1 MGFFGGI
8 SSKEKEFLISVILNI
23 SKGNNV
29 SVSTE
34 NISDTRII
42 EALNSLDQRS
52 KDLNNYLN
60 ELSIGNLDV
69 EFKSNNKE
77 DLIAGTLLNV
87 RNSMKLQKETSEQ
100 QQREIDARMKL
111 VDEMC
116 IVSEVDLKGYITYVN
131 DLHCEVSQYKR
142 EELMGQNQN
151 IVRHPDMDKAVFKEL
166 WATNR

>member
-1 MGFFGGI
+1 MGLFGGI
-8 SSKEKEFLISVILNI
+8 SSKEKEFLISAISNI

-29 SVSTE
+29 SVSTA
-34 NISDTRII
+34 NISDARII
-42 EALNSLDQRS
+42 EVLNSLNQRS
-52 KDLNNYLN
+52 KDLNDYLN
-60 ELSIGNLDV
+60 ELSNGNLEA

-77 DLIAGTLLNV
+77 DLIAGTLLKV

-131 DLHCEVSQYKR
+131 DLHCEV
-142 EELMGQNQN
+142 
-151 IVRHPDMDKAVFKEL
+151 
-166 WATNR
+166 

>member
-42 EALNSLDQRS
+42 EALNSLNQRS

-77 DLIAGTLLNV
+77 DLVAGTLLNV

-142 EELMGQNQN
+142 E
-151 IVRHPDMDKAVFKEL
+151 
-166 WATNR
+166 

>member
-1 MGFFGGI
+1 MGLFGGI
-8 SSKEKEFLISVILNI
+8 SSKEKEFLISAISNI

-42 EALNSLDQRS
+42 EELNSLNQRS

-151 IVRHPDMDKAVFKEL
+151 IVRIAIVQK
-166 WATNR
+166 

>member
-77 DLIAGTLLNV
+77 DLVAGTLLNV

-142 EELMGQNQN
+142 E
-151 IVRHPDMDKAVFKEL
+151 
-166 WATNR
+166 

>member
-42 EALNSLDQRS
+42 EALNSLNQRS

-87 RNSMKLQKETSEQ
+87 RNS
-100 QQREIDARMKL
+100 
-111 VDEMC
+111 
-116 IVSEVDLKGYITYVN
+116 
-131 DLHCEVSQYKR
+131 
-142 EELMGQNQN
+142 
-151 IVRHPDMDKAVFKEL
+151 
-166 WATNR
+166 